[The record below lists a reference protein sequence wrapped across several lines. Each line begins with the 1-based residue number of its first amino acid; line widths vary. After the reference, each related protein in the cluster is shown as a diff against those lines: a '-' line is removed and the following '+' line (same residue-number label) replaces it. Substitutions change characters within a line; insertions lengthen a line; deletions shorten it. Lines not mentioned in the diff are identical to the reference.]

1 MIKLDAGNV
10 LLKPSHRR
18 QLMTGLRRSLRLG
31 NRLGDFVLTIT
42 LRRRG
47 RVYDARA
54 SVIDACGS
62 FNCHARRYD
71 WRTAIRDLRLSGFR
85 RCIRLRWLR
94 SCVRRYQPVN
104 RKW

>member
-18 QLMTGLRRSLRLG
+18 QLMAWLRRSLRLG

-42 LRRRG
+42 LKKCG
-47 RVYDARA
+47 RIYDVRA
-54 SVIDACGS
+54 SVNDACGS

-71 WRTAIRDLRLSGFR
+71 WRTAVRDLSRLLAT
-85 RCIRLRWLR
+85 RLHRQCLQR
-94 SCVRRYQPVN
+94 SALA
-104 RKW
+104 

>member
-54 SVIDACGS
+54 SVVDAYGA

-71 WRTAIRDLRLSGFR
+71 WRTAVRDLARALANRLHSQCLQRGV
-85 RCIRLRWLR
+85 L
-94 SCVRRYQPVN
+94 VA
-104 RKW
+104 

>member
-42 LRRRG
+42 MRRRG
-47 RVYDARA
+47 RVYDVRA

-62 FNCHARRYD
+62 FNCHTRRYD
-71 WRTAIRDLRLSGFR
+71 WRTAVRDLARSLATRLHRQCLQRGA
-85 RCIRLRWLR
+85 LA
-94 SCVRRYQPVN
+94 
-104 RKW
+104 